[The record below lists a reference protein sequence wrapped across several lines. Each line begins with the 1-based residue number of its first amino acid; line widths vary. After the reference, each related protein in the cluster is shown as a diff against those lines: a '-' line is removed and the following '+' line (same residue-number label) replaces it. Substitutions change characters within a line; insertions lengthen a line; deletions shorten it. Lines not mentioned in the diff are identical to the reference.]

1 MSDTTPTAETPA
13 VRTRPDFTHVSDVML
28 YDIARHTAS
37 LLTALFLNRQRDS
50 TDDAEREHWVARE
63 RLVMRQVQA
72 LDPDDRA
79 GLIAQNEA
87 WADEDRALRD
97 AQR

>member
-1 MSDTTPTAETPA
+1 MSNTTLTADTPVA
-13 VRTRPDFTHVSDVML
+13 RTRPDFTHVSDVML

-37 LLTALFLNRQRDS
+37 LLASILLNRQRTA

-63 RLVMRQVQA
+63 RLVMQQVRA

-87 WADEDRALRD
+87 WGDEARALRD
-97 AQR
+97 GQ

>member
-1 MSDTTPTAETPA
+1 MSNTILTAGAPA
-13 VRTRPDFTHVSDVML
+13 ARTRPDFTHVSDVML

-37 LLTALFLNRQRDS
+37 LLTSILLGRQRAA
-50 TDDAEREHWVARE
+50 TDDADREHWVARE
-63 RLVMRQVQA
+63 RLVMQQVRA

-87 WADEDRALRD
+87 WEDEASALRD
-97 AQR
+97 GQ

>member
-1 MSDTTPTAETPA
+1 MSDTMLTAEAPA
-13 VRTRPDFTHVSDVML
+13 PRTRPDFTHVSDVML

-37 LLTALFLNRQRDS
+37 LLASILLNRQRDA
-50 TDDAEREHWVARE
+50 TDDAEREHWAARE
-63 RLVMRQVQA
+63 RLVMQQVQA

-87 WADEDRALRD
+87 WEDEADALRD
-97 AQR
+97 GQ

>member
-1 MSDTTPTAETPA
+1 MSDTKQAAEARP
-13 VRTRPDFTHVSDVML
+13 RPDFTHVSDAML

-37 LLTALFLNRQRDS
+37 LLTSLFLNRQRDA
-50 TDDAEREHWVARE
+50 TDDAEREHWAARE
-63 RLVMRQVQA
+63 RLVMQQVQA

-87 WADEDRALRD
+87 WQDEDRALRNG
-97 AQR
+97 QR

>member
-1 MSDTTPTAETPA
+1 MSDMTPTAETPA
-13 VRTRPDFTHVSDVML
+13 PRTRPDFTHVSDVML

-37 LLTALFLNRQRDS
+37 LLTSLFLNRQRDA
-50 TDDAEREHWVARE
+50 TDDAEREHWAARE

-72 LDPDDRA
+72 LNPDDRA

-87 WADEDRALRD
+87 WVDEDRVLRD
-97 AQR
+97 AQQ

>member
-1 MSDTTPTAETPA
+1 MSNTILTADAPVA
-13 VRTRPDFTHVSDVML
+13 RTRPDFTHVSDVML

-37 LLTALFLNRQRDS
+37 LLASILLNRQRTA
-50 TDDAEREHWVARE
+50 TDDAEREHWAARE
-63 RLVMRQVQA
+63 RLVIQQVRA

-87 WADEDRALRD
+87 WEDEASALRD
-97 AQR
+97 GQ